1 MSILFI
7 LGFIAAAFIGISL
20 GLIGS
25 GGSILTMPVLVYM
38 MGIDPIVATA
48 YSLFIVG
55 STALVGGIRSLLLKQ
70 VNIKATLL
78 FGIPSIISVFL
89 TRKFLVPIIPETIY
103 SNGSFTLTRG
113 VMVMV
118 LFAVLMVTAAYFMI
132 KKPKIKAA
140 TDVVKQNDQR
150 KYYII
155 LLEGLF
161 VGAITGLLGA
171 GGGFLIIPALVLLS
185 GLSMKEAVGT
195 SLLIIAIK
203 SLIGFTGDIG
213 QTPIDW
219 MFLLGVTIL
228 PVLGIF
234 FGTWL
239 RGKIAGEKLKPL
251 FGWFVLIMGV
261 FIILKEII

>member
-1 MSILFI
+1 MSIIFI

-55 STALVGGIRSLLLKQ
+55 SIALVGGIRSLLLKQ
-70 VNIKATLL
+70 VNIKAVFL
-78 FGIPSIISVFL
+78 FGIPAVISVFV
-89 TRKFLVPIIPETIY
+89 TRKFLVPLIPEVIFSNELITI
-103 SNGSFTLTRG
+103 TRG
-113 VMVMV
+113 LMVMV
-118 LFAVLMVTAAYFMI
+118 LFAFLMVTAAYFMI
-132 KKPKIKAA
+132 KKPKEKAIEK
-140 TDVVKQNDQR
+140 TKKTGTR
-150 KYYII
+150 RYYVI
-155 LLEGLF
+155 LLEGLI
-161 VGAITGLLGA
+161 VGAVTGLLGA

-185 GLSMKEAVGT
+185 GLSMREAVGT

-219 MFLLGVTIL
+219 WFLIGVSIL

-234 FGTWL
+234 LGTWL
-239 RGKIAGEKLKPL
+239 RGKIAGDRLRPL
-251 FGWFVLIMGV
+251 FGWFVLIMGI